1 MGDLVPADIRI
12 TSGQVSLDEST
23 LTGETLPV
31 DRESNGMAYAG
42 SMVTRG
48 EASGE
53 VTATGALTRF
63 GKTAELVR
71 TASTVSHLQSVIL
84 TIVRYMV
91 ALDGILVAALLA
103 YAMLARMPFADTLPF
118 ALILL
123 VASVPVALRRR
134 LH

>member
-1 MGDLVPADIRI
+1 
-12 TSGQVSLDEST
+12 
-23 LTGETLPV
+23 
-31 DRESNGMAYAG
+31 
-42 SMVTRG
+42 
-48 EASGE
+48 
-53 VTATGALTRF
+53 
-63 GKTAELVR
+63 
-71 TASTVSHLQSVIL
+71 
-84 TIVRYMV
+84 MV